1 MAQLL
6 FLLAY
11 FEHDNVN
18 VEIPKWFAYLKSKGI
33 SQSWLSSLQ
42 ASTVCNFSRYCPRVG
57 IFVDFLENQKD
68 GQPQVKWYTSLN
80 VPVWYPWTDRHQ
92 KAVRER
98 PQLAYLQPPAELL
111 QAAATIIIRAPTAIL
126 PSALL
131 PSALL
136 PSTSTSAVAYPQLWE
151 HPPSQICDD
160 EQQSHGTHE
169 GLAASDVSRAT
180 FQAIRNAYI
189 ATKPWLKFFNTRDA
203 LNKKKFAN
211 ESTEQRQTCLNRK
224 RKPPIRKVDVFLW
237 DWSDEDPHQLV
248 RTRVTR

>member
-18 VEIPKWFAYLKSKGI
+18 IEIPKWFTYLKSKGI

-42 ASTVCNFSRYCPRVG
+42 ASTDN
-57 IFVDFLENQKD
+57 
-68 GQPQVKWYTSLN
+68 QPQVKWYTSLN
-80 VPVWYPWTDRHQ
+80 VPVWYSWIDRHQ

-98 PQLAYLQPPAELL
+98 PQLAYLQPPSELL
-111 QAAATIIIRAPTAIL
+111 QAAATIIIQAPTTIL

-136 PSTSTSAVAYPQLWE
+136 PLISMSAVAYPQLWE

-160 EQQSHGTHE
+160 EQQSHRTHE

-180 FQAIRNAYI
+180 FQAIQNAYI
-189 ATKPWLKFFNTRDA
+189 AMKPWLKFFDTCDA
-203 LNKKKFAN
+203 LIDRA
-211 ESTEQRQTCLNRK
+211 T
-224 RKPPIRKVDVFLW
+224 
-237 DWSDEDPHQLV
+237 SDSSQSREKATHQKS
-248 RTRVTR
+248 